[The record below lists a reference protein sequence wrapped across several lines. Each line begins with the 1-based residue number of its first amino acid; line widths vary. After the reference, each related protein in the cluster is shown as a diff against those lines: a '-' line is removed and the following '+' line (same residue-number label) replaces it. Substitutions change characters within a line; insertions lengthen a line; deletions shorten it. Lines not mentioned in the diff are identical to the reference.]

1 MLTSLLPERI
11 NKCRTKSLMEEKER
25 RTMTTLAREN
35 KASSATLLRPNP
47 VLRRLSKAEDR
58 AVTGAATYTGIA
70 SKTCFFLALTML
82 GMIAQLLVASAFAN
96 APVWQSFTFYGKF
109 TVDLT
114 LTETVIAGAV
124 LLGGFAAEMLG
135 IFVRKTVPVTGS
147 LYAASQGYVIS
158 FLVFKVLKGYEYLGL
173 EALLLTIAVIAAMS
187 WLYTSGRIRV
197 NGKFRTVLFSLLIGS
212 VVFGVFTLLGSLVP
226 FTRPF
231 VQGIF
236 ANPALAIGLDVLGIV
251 LASLFLVSDFSM
263 IDTCV
268 KEGYAKEYEWTA
280 AFGLVFTV
288 IWLYLK
294 ILELIIRIAGNSK
307 K

>member
-1 MLTSLLPERI
+1 
-11 NKCRTKSLMEEKER
+11 
-25 RTMTTLAREN
+25 MTTIAREH
-35 KASSATLLRPNP
+35 KTSSRTLLRPNP
-47 VLRRLSKAEDR
+47 VLSRLSKAEGRTMD
-58 AVTGAATYTGIA
+58 GAATYTGVA
-70 SKTCFFLALTML
+70 AKTCIFLALTVL
-82 GMIAQLLVASAFAN
+82 GMIAQLLVSAVYAN
-96 APVWQSFTFYGKF
+96 APAWQTLTFYEKF
-109 TVDLT
+109 TVTLT
-114 LTETVIAGAV
+114 LNETAILGAV
-124 LLGGFAAEMLG
+124 LLIGFVAEMTG
-135 IFVRKTVPVTGS
+135 IFVRKTIPVTGS
-147 LYAASQGYVIS
+147 IYAAGQGYVIS
-158 FLVFKVLKGYEYLGL
+158 FLVFKVLKGFEYLGL